1 MSSVLQDKT
10 LTTADLAAAADMSRT
25 VDPASSTSTTAV
37 AIRSTG
43 DGGESGQLAALFLP
57 ASVKAFQD
65 QWDAVQ
71 TGFVDDPKQAVR
83 QADELVAQVMTNLA
97 DTFSNERNKLESQ
110 VEQPE
115 QATTE
120 NLRVALHRYR
130 SFFQL
135 LSL

>member
-57 ASVKAFQD
+57 ASAKAFQD

-83 QADELVAQVMTNLA
+83 
-97 DTFSNERNKLESQ
+97 
-110 VEQPE
+110 
-115 QATTE
+115 
-120 NLRVALHRYR
+120 
-130 SFFQL
+130 
-135 LSL
+135 